1 MEKSVNV
8 KAIAQKTL
16 DFLASCLEDLLDN
29 RGEIEETAESVKII
43 LAEATLLLN
52 FHAPS
57 NQIWLSSP
65 LSGAVHFSWNDQVT
79 QWISTRPPY
88 ENLFSFLEKDLTHLC
103 GFSINLK

>member
-8 KAIAQKTL
+8 KVTAQKTL
-16 DFLASCLEDLLDN
+16 DFLAACLEDLLDDK
-29 RGEIEETAESVKII
+29 GEIEETAESVKII
-43 LAEATLLLN
+43 LPEATLLLN

-65 LSGAVHFSWNDQVT
+65 LSGALHFSWDDQAT

-88 ENLFSFLEKDLTHLC
+88 ENLLFSLEKDLSHLC